1 MLHYN
6 VVFSDLAITD
16 LSNIVQ
22 YIAEKESHER
32 AKYVERKLLKTAK
45 YLENFPNGYAKDEYA
60 STSEH
65 IVRFIMKWNYKLVY
79 TVNEETVYVVGI
91 FHTSQN
97 PYKFLI

>member
-1 MLHYN
+1 MIMLHYN

-45 YLENFPNGYAKDEYA
+45 YLENFPNINSSYKATDTYY
-60 STSEH
+60 
-65 IVRFIMKWNYKLVY
+65 NYRRYL
-79 TVNEETVYVVGI
+79 
-91 FHTSQN
+91 SS
-97 PYKFLI
+97 